1 MAEFNLINRTQTML
15 HYLFDIA
22 DKAPKKLRTNFLSEF
37 RNCGCRTLEYI
48 ITANNYPLDKN
59 NPEFFQ
65 TRREYQIKA
74 KAMLQTIDSYAEMG
88 VQHSYFTLHQ
98 METLTKLTFDCQNT
112 LNKWIASDDNRM
124 K

>member
-1 MAEFNLINRTQTML
+1 MADFNLINRTQTML

-59 NPEFFQ
+59 HPEFFQ

-88 VQHSYFTLHQ
+88 DTYSFRKKR
-98 METLTKLTFDCQNT
+98 MG
-112 LNKWIASDDNRM
+112 LNFR
-124 K
+124 